1 MISEVYVYQTHFE
14 EPKKK
19 STVGNRILCH
29 GFSLSLSQTY
39 ERVKCEVL
47 VIGNLQEQKVRWG
60 SMGRIPVNKYIGEH
74 SIPPPL
80 LGVRNTAENFKGSE
94 KSCSKDTFD

>member
-1 MISEVYVYQTHFE
+1 MNVRHILRNQR
-14 EPKKK
+14 K
-19 STVGNRILCH
+19 SLQWGIEFCAMASVFPCPR
-29 GFSLSLSQTY
+29 TY

-60 SMGRIPVNKYIGEH
+60 SMGGLPVNKYIGEH
-74 SIPPPL
+74 SILHPL
-80 LGVRNTAENFKGSE
+80 LGVPHTAENFKGSE